1 MRLETCYFCS
11 SNVYPGHGSTF
22 VRNDAKVFH
31 FCRSKCR
38 RNFDMKRNPR
48 KVAWTKSFR
57 KTHGKE
63 LTDDALSGFER
74 KRNRTVKY
82 DRELMSNTLT
92 AMKRVQEIKSQ
103 REKRFQAAR
112 IKGAK
117 VEQARAD
124 RKELKEGINLLP
136 VPVDQKAVI
145 VRQLEV
151 KERLAEPNAMA
162 EDA

>member
-1 MRLETCYFCS
+1 
-11 SNVYPGHGSTF
+11 
-22 VRNDAKVFH
+22 
-31 FCRSKCR
+31 
-38 RNFDMKRNPR
+38 
-48 KVAWTKSFR
+48 
-57 KTHGKE
+57 
-63 LTDDALSGFER
+63 
-74 KRNRTVKY
+74 
-82 DRELMSNTLT
+82 
-92 AMKRVQEIKSQ
+92 MKRVQEIKSQ